1 MESVPDEAGQ
11 PAEGVLHARRIS
23 SAAAPDAEIPGS
35 LDFCH
40 LYPLLGSAPPAP
52 GIATGPIALRSIFV
66 PDDPGVT
73 HRRRRHARFGGARAG
88 IVREN
93 SLLQPE

>member
-40 LYPLLGSAPPAP
+40 LYPPRLC
-52 GIATGPIALRSIFV
+52 F
-66 PDDPGVT
+66 
-73 HRRRRHARFGGARAG
+73 ARAG
-88 IVREN
+88 NSDRADRSEAHIRAEN